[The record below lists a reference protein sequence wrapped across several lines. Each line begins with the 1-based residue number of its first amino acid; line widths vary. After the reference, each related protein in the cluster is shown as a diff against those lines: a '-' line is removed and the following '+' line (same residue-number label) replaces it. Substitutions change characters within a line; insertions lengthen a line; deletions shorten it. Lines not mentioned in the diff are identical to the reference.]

1 MEDLTFHTEK
11 KKKSLPFLLFLPKQ
25 IRSLGV
31 LSVGIN
37 LLSILLSGLF
47 YPNLQA
53 SIPLFYSQPDD
64 QQLVNKEFI
73 FLLPILATLIHV
85 IHLSILRIAKDGNQT
100 LLRMFTI
107 VTLALELLIF
117 VILIR
122 CISIVS

>member
-100 LLRMFTI
+100 LLRMFMI

>member
-11 KKKSLPFLLFLPKQ
+11 KKKSLPFLLFLPKR
-25 IRSLGV
+25 IRSLGI

-100 LLRMFTI
+100 LLRMFMI

>member
-11 KKKSLPFLLFLPKQ
+11 KKKSLPFLLFLPKR

-100 LLRMFTI
+100 LLRMFMI